1 MSTIPNNIGFYR
13 LNKLKLNKLINNGIL
28 TTIVEIF
35 SLVTARKFLNI
46 DRNDFH
52 GMIVC
57 PKSHSTYSC
66 EDCFELEMFTT
77 YFQVILRE
85 AIHPWS
91 GRSVSKSRFLRAHV
105 HLFEQQS
112 FSSALPSPALSL
124 PHSPALLFTSPPATL
139 VQCSHMPRL
148 LSLFKSRPVSPSS
161 WTMSLLLHQQP
172 LEIPFLSTHTQN
184 THTHTHIHI
193 QNKKYA

>member
-112 FSSALPSPALSL
+112 FSSALPSPASL
-124 PHSPALLFTSPPATL
+124 CLILQPCSSPPVTPVL
-139 VQCSHMPRL
+139 CSHMPRL
-148 LSLFKSRPVSPSS
+148 LSLLKSRPVSP
-161 WTMSLLLHQQP
+161 
-172 LEIPFLSTHTQN
+172 
-184 THTHTHIHI
+184 
-193 QNKKYA
+193 